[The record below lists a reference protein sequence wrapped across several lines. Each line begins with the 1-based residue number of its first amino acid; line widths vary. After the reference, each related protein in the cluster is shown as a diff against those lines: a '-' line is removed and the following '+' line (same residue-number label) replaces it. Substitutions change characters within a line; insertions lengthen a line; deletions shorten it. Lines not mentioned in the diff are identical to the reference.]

1 MGKLFDSRAIQFE
14 GFIYDRDVYPR
25 GPGYDPAIIA
35 EGLAPITEI
44 EQRGMDQL
52 SDVDLEILSH
62 KLTCVVE
69 EAHDVYQEL
78 SISEAILTGD
88 MNTGIL
94 TASGDPAVVAT
105 GIYFHSMLNC
115 AQAKYILRY
124 YKDDPTLG
132 LKDGDIYFFNDDF
145 AGVTHVYDM
154 FTTMPIFYRGELVAW
169 ATCGGHQ
176 GDTGGMA
183 PGGHAALATSRFEE
197 GLRVPQLRIGENFQ
211 IRTDILDYLCQAVR
225 NPLVFASDLKARVA
239 TCLRIRDR
247 LVAEMD
253 RRGPEPVVGGM
264 RKLLSRAGRL
274 ARERLAELPDGI
286 FRAIIFTDNLGREL
300 GLSRIP
306 TTVFKEG
313 DELTVLVN
321 GVSPEASCGAM
332 NATWHLVRA
341 ALGVYLFSYFFRGLP
356 PNAGLLEPV
365 RVLVEGPSILNAT
378 GEVARGFGTQTA
390 ACVVQNLHIIGSK
403 IAYAGG
409 YEESVTTPFSRNPQ
423 LYLYAG
429 ENRRGYQQANISTL
443 GNAAG
448 QGAQFDRDGESAFGF
463 YWGACVD
470 SGETEALDSRY
481 TNFRLARRVECNA
494 HGFGKYRGGAPLAEV
509 SMTYGPKGCLMTGA
523 GACDKVSQNPGL
535 FGGYAGP
542 TNPQVVIRNT
552 NVRELMARSDPRLDF
567 DTAHDLLVNR
577 PIDGDY
583 QFRSSST
590 ATEKFN
596 DGDLFVENVSGA
608 GGYGDV
614 LEREPQAVL
623 EDVRSRLITREVAE
637 KVYGVF
643 ITADGHTIDV
653 GATAEK
659 RRAIRAER
667 LALGKPFAEF
677 IKEWSRKKPPQAI
690 LKYYGQWPDPRVESY
705 DQPFWGIYPKA

>member
-1 MGKLFDSRAIQFE
+1 MGKLFDRRAVLFD
-14 GFIYDRDVYPR
+14 GFTYDRDVYGR

-35 EGLAPITEI
+35 EGLAPVTEV
-44 EQRGMDQL
+44 ERRGMAML

-62 KLTCVVE
+62 KLTCIVE

-94 TASGDPAVVAT
+94 TAAGDPAVVAT

-124 YKDDPTLG
+124 YRDDPTVG
-132 LKDGDIYFFNDDF
+132 LKDGDVFFFNDDF

-211 IRTDILDYLCQAVR
+211 IRTDILDYLCQCVR

-247 LVAEMD
+247 LIAEIE
-253 RRGPEPVVGGM
+253 RRGVEPVVGGM
-264 RKLLSRAGRL
+264 RQLLALSGRL
-274 ARERLAELPDGI
+274 ARERLHELPDGI

-306 TTVFKEG
+306 TTVIKED
-313 DELTVLVN
+313 DEMTVLVN
-321 GVSPEASCGAM
+321 GVSPEAPVGAM

-356 PNAGLLEPV
+356 ANAGLLEPV

-390 ACVVQNLHIIGSK
+390 ACVVQNLHVIGSK
-403 IAYAGG
+403 IAHAGG
-409 YEESVTTPFSRNPQ
+409 LYESVTTPFSRNPQ
-423 LYLYAG
+423 LYLFAG
-429 ENRRGYQQANISTL
+429 ENRRGYQQANISVL
-443 GNAAG
+443 SNAAG
-448 QGAQFDRDGESAFGF
+448 QGAQFDCDGESAFGF

-470 SGETEALDSRY
+470 SGEAEALDSRY
-481 TNFRLARRVECNA
+481 TNFRLARRIECNA
-494 HGFGKYRGGAPLAEV
+494 HGFGKYRGGAALGEV
-509 SMTYGPKGCLMTGA
+509 SMSYGPKGCLMTGA

-535 FGGYAGP
+535 FGGYWGP

-552 NVRELMARSDPRLDF
+552 NVRELMARSDARLEF
-567 DTAHDLLVNR
+567 DTGYDLITNR
-577 PIDGDY
+577 AVDGDY

-590 ATEKFN
+590 PTEKFN
-596 DGDLFVENVSGA
+596 DGDIFVENASGA

-614 LEREPQAVL
+614 LERAAEAVI
-623 EDVRSRLITREVAE
+623 EDMRGNLITCEVAE
-637 KVYGVF
+637 KVYGVMV
-643 ITADGHTIDV
+643 TPDDGLDAA
-653 GATAEK
+653 ATEA
-659 RRAIRAER
+659 RRAAIRRER
-667 LALGKPFAEF
+667 LIMGKPFAEF
-677 IKEWSRKKPPQAI
+677 MKEWSRKRPAADI
-690 LKYYGQWPDPRVESY
+690 LKFYGGWPDPRVPSY
-705 DQPFWGIYPKA
+705 DQPFWGIYRRG